1 VTIVRNIATTNDSI
15 RTLTLRANS
24 TGTPV
29 VDFGNFLEF
38 ETETTPG
45 TFVRSGSINNK
56 STGDNAGVLDEF
68 KMSFGVMSAGA
79 NTERMVLDNLGNLQI
94 DGDLT
99 VSGNNIKSSSATA
112 ITLSGANVAV
122 AGDLTVTGNDIK
134 SSSAT
139 AITLSGADVTVAGGL
154 NVDSG
159 TLFVD
164 ATNNR
169 VGINNLT
176 PTEALDVL
184 GNVTVSNDLYAAQID
199 SPNINAGQVNM
210 YFGFPTD
217 PKLQINLDRETITG
231 NTLQV
236 LHAYD
241 RLTYRSIKFTMSMT
255 KGTDYHCL
263 EGMVIHDGTTAYI
276 TVYNEIF
283 TNASLVTLSADIL
296 DTPPNYALRIL
307 VTPTTT
313 GNLKILSKLEA
324 FELF

>member
-1 VTIVRNIATTNDSI
+1 
-15 RTLTLRANS
+15 
-24 TGTPV
+24 
-29 VDFGNFLEF
+29 
-38 ETETTPG
+38 
-45 TFVRSGSINNK
+45 
-56 STGDNAGVLDEF
+56 
-68 KMSFGVMSAGA
+68 
-79 NTERMVLDNLGNLQI
+79 
-94 DGDLT
+94 
-99 VSGNNIKSSSATA
+99 
-112 ITLSGANVAV
+112 
-122 AGDLTVTGNDIK
+122 VTGNDIK